1 VIIQPMRFLLLSL
14 IFTGFIGCKAK
25 QQVQETNNPL
35 EIATRKLGIKIDSFP
50 NSSGQ
55 FILYVQKEDTQH
67 PTRMLSAVVIEVKTE
82 KIVVEESFIPG
93 YIKWIDASTL
103 EMLNAPGM
111 IKAGED
117 LSSYTIKIN
126 LSTIKK
132 Y

>member
-1 VIIQPMRFLLLSL
+1 MRYLLLFL
-14 IFTGFIGCKAK
+14 VFIGFNGCKTK
-25 QQVQETNNPL
+25 QQVQETNTPF
-35 EIATRKLGIKIDSFP
+35 EIAAQKLGTKLDSFP

-67 PTRMLSAVVIEVKTE
+67 PTRMLSAVVIEVKSE
-82 KIVVEESFIPG
+82 KIVAEESFIPG

-117 LSSYTIKIN
+117 LSSYSRKIN
-126 LSTIKK
+126 LLAIKSN
-132 Y
+132 

>member
-1 VIIQPMRFLLLSL
+1 MRFLLLSL
-14 IFTGFIGCKAK
+14 IFIGFIGCKVK
-25 QQVQETNNPL
+25 QRMQETNTPF
-35 EIATRKLGIKIDSFP
+35 EIATQKLGTKLDSFP

-55 FILYVQKEDTQH
+55 FVLYVQKEDTQH
-67 PTRMLSAVVIEVKTE
+67 PTRMLSAIVIEVKTE
-82 KIVVEESFIPG
+82 KIVAEESFIPG

-103 EMLNAPGM
+103 ELLNAPGM

-117 LSSYTIKIN
+117 LASYTRKIN

>member
-1 VIIQPMRFLLLSL
+1 MRYLLLFL
-14 IFTGFIGCKAK
+14 VFIGFNGCKTK

-35 EIATRKLGIKIDSFP
+35 EIATRKLGVKLDSFP

-67 PTRMLSAVVIEVKTE
+67 PTRMLSAVVIEVKSE
-82 KIVVEESFIPG
+82 KIVAEESFIPG

-111 IKAGED
+111 LKAGED
-117 LSSYTIKIN
+117 LSSYTRKIN
-126 LSTIKK
+126 LSSIKK

>member
-1 VIIQPMRFLLLSL
+1 MRSLLLFL
-14 IFTGFIGCKAK
+14 VFIVFNGCKAK

-35 EIATRKLGIKIDSFP
+35 EIATRKLGVKLDSFP

-82 KIVVEESFIPG
+82 KIVAEESFIPG

-117 LSSYTIKIN
+117 LSSYTRKIN
-126 LSTIKK
+126 LSSTKNN
-132 Y
+132 

>member
-1 VIIQPMRFLLLSL
+1 MRYLLLFV
-14 IFTGFIGCKAK
+14 IFIGFNGCKTK
-25 QQVQETNNPL
+25 QQVRGTNNSL
-35 EIATRKLGIKIDSFP
+35 EIATRKLGVKIDSFP

-82 KIVVEESFIPG
+82 KIVAEESFIPG

-117 LSSYTIKIN
+117 LSSYTRKIN
-126 LSTIKK
+126 LSSIKNN
-132 Y
+132 

>member
-1 VIIQPMRFLLLSL
+1 MRYLLLFL
-14 IFTGFIGCKAK
+14 VFIGFNGCKAK

-35 EIATRKLGIKIDSFP
+35 EIATRKLGVKIDSFP

-82 KIVVEESFIPG
+82 KIFAEESFIPG

-117 LSSYTIKIN
+117 LSSYTRKIN
-126 LSTIKK
+126 LSSTKNN
-132 Y
+132 

>member
-1 VIIQPMRFLLLSL
+1 MRFLLFSL
-14 IFTGFIGCKAK
+14 IFIGLIGCKVK
-25 QQVQETNNPL
+25 QQIQEANTPF
-35 EIATRKLGIKIDSFP
+35 EIATQKLGAQLDSFP

-82 KIVVEESFIPG
+82 KIVAEESFIPG
-93 YIKWIDASTL
+93 YIKWIDTSTL

-117 LSSYTIKIN
+117 LSSYTRKIN
-126 LSTIKK
+126 LSSIKNN
-132 Y
+132 

>member
-1 VIIQPMRFLLLSL
+1 MLFL
-14 IFTGFIGCKAK
+14 IFIGFNGCKAK
-25 QQVQETNNPL
+25 QQVQETNTPF
-35 EIATRKLGIKIDSFP
+35 EIAAQKLGTKLDSFP

-67 PTRMLSAVVIEVKTE
+67 PTRMLSAVVIEVKSE
-82 KIVVEESFIPG
+82 KIVAEESFIPG

-111 IKAGED
+111 LKAGED
-117 LSSYTIKIN
+117 LSSYTRKIN
-126 LSTIKK
+126 LSSIKK